1 MRLTRFTDN
10 ALRCLLLLGL
20 EPERCITV
28 NEIAERMNMS
38 YEHLVKIV
46 HRLSEF
52 GYVETVRGRHG
63 GVRLGKSA
71 GDIRLGAL
79 VRQTEENL
87 ALVECFDPE
96 HNTCPISSA
105 CRLAGTLDEALQAFL
120 AVLDEKTLADILEPK
135 AALVQLLARR
145 ESAAGGQGTAPGD
158 GAAHVTGN
166 GAGSGRVP
174 NAMQSSV
181 SSA

>member
-1 MRLTRFTDN
+1 M
-10 ALRCLLLLGL
+10 RCLLLLGL

-28 NEIAERMNMS
+28 HEIAERMNMS

-46 HRLSEF
+46 HRLAEL

-71 GDIRLGAL
+71 ADVSLGVL

-87 ALVECFDPE
+87 LLVECFDPE

-105 CRLAGTLDEALQAFL
+105 CRLADTVSDALNAFL
-120 AVLDEKTLADILEPK
+120 AVLDEKSLADMLGPRE
-135 AALVQLLARR
+135 ALVPLLARR
-145 ESAAGGQGTAPGD
+145 AAI
-158 GAAHVTGN
+158 GA
-166 GAGSGRVP
+166 
-174 NAMQSSV
+174 
-181 SSA
+181 

>member
-1 MRLTRFTDN
+1 MLKGIPDSLVPHLRQIPCMRLTRFTDN

-28 NEIAERMNMS
+28 NEIAQRMNMS

-46 HRLSEF
+46 HRLAEL

-63 GVRLGKSA
+63 GVKLGKPA
-71 GDIRLGAL
+71 VEIPLGVL

-96 HNTCPISSA
+96 HNSCPISSV
-105 CRLAGTLDEALQAFL
+105 CRLAGTLNDALNAFL
-120 AVLDEKTLADILEPK
+120 AVLDGKTLADILEPK
-135 AALVQLLARR
+135 AALVPLLARR
-145 ESAAGGQGTAPGD
+145 EAVARSA
-158 GAAHVTGN
+158 
-166 GAGSGRVP
+166 
-174 NAMQSSV
+174 
-181 SSA
+181 

>member
-46 HRLSEF
+46 HRLAEF
-52 GYVETVRGRHG
+52 GYVDTVRGRHG
-63 GVRLGKSA
+63 GVRLARPAVEIS
-71 GDIRLGAL
+71 IGAL

-96 HNTCPISSA
+96 HNSCPISSA
-105 CRLAGTLDEALQAFL
+105 CRLAGTLDDALKAFL
-120 AVLDEKTLADILEPK
+120 AVLDQKTLADILEPR
-135 AALVQLLARR
+135 AQLVSLLARR
-145 ESAAGGQGTAPGD
+145 QTVVGSA
-158 GAAHVTGN
+158 
-166 GAGSGRVP
+166 
-174 NAMQSSV
+174 
-181 SSA
+181 

>member
-10 ALRCLLLLGL
+10 ALRCLLVLGL

-28 NEIAERMNMS
+28 PVIAARMSMS

-46 HRLSEF
+46 QRLAEL

-63 GVRLGKSA
+63 GVRLAKLPV
-71 GDIRLGAL
+71 DIRIGAL

-87 ALVECFDPE
+87 TLVECFDPE

-105 CRLAGTLDEALQAFL
+105 CRLSGLLGDALGAFFS
-120 AVLDEKTLADILEPK
+120 VLDGRTLADVLEPRLQLVSLLRTHP
-135 AALVQLLARR
+135 AALPD
-145 ESAAGGQGTAPGD
+145 EEM
-158 GAAHVTGN
+158 TG
-166 GAGSGRVP
+166 
-174 NAMQSSV
+174 
-181 SSA
+181 